1 MLVKQINQNNQL
13 INLFNKPIVGSEK
26 IKMNGKVYFMMIDRL
41 TEVKRHKKID
51 SNIHTK
57 KCMNCGVEKS
67 VNYFYTNNSS
77 NDNYSNRCKSCDDSV
92 QRNYL
97 NNLK

>member
-1 MLVKQINQNNQL
+1 MKKGNEIVRLFNNQIN
-13 INLFNKPIVGSEK
+13 GSDI

-41 TEVKRHKKID
+41 TKVKRHTNVK

-67 VNYFYTNNSS
+67 VNYFYTDSS
-77 NDNYSNRCKSCDDSV
+77 SMDNYHIRCKSCCDSINV
-92 QRNYL
+92 RYR
-97 NNLK
+97 

>member
-1 MLVKQINQNNQL
+1 MLVKQINQNNQI

-26 IKMNGKVYFMMIDRL
+26 VKISGKVYFMITDRL
-41 TEVKRHKKID
+41 IEVKRHRKVN
-51 SNIHTK
+51 SNVYTK

-67 VNYFYTNNSS
+67 VKYFYTNNSS

-92 QRNYL
+92 HRNYL
-97 NNLK
+97 NN

>member
-1 MLVKQINQNNQL
+1 MLIKQINQNNQL

-41 TEVKRHKKID
+41 TKVKRHNNVE
-51 SNIHTK
+51 SNVHTK

-67 VNYFYTNNSS
+67 VNYFYTDSS
-77 NDNYSNRCKSCDDSV
+77 SMDNYHIRCKSCCDSINV
-92 QRNYL
+92 RYR
-97 NNLK
+97 